1 MAIIK
6 CPECGHQISDMA
18 GSCPNCGVAIHG
30 NIRKCPKCG
39 NIYLKG
45 QAFCPVCGES
55 SNNVRPNAS
64 EATSEAAGG
73 ASFKGASHVG
83 SDVQQQ
89 EPKKSKKGLIASIII
104 VLLLLVGGLC
114 WYVSSMGNP
123 RGSEEDAYLNAM
135 ESTDVAVLQDY
146 LDNYKDAPQEH
157 IDSIQ
162 AHIRILQQ
170 NDSEWTNALL
180 SNSKSMLQAY
190 LDKHPESLHRA
201 EAEHKID
208 SLDWAY
214 ALKQN
219 TPEAFE
225 SYLAEH
231 SEGEYAVEAQEKMK
245 KLDATTV
252 NSEDKALVSS
262 VFKQFFN
269 GINAND
275 EMGITSVVSSTLNF
289 LTNANATKH
298 DVITFLHKLYKED
311 VKGMN
316 WRPNGDYKISKKDNG
331 DDSFEFDVE
340 FTVDQS
346 VSNVDSNKDK
356 FNQYK
361 VKGHIDS
368 DGKISSLQLVKIE

>member
-30 NIRKCPKCG
+30 NIKKCPKCG
-39 NIYLKG
+39 NIYMKG
-45 QAFCPVCGES
+45 QTFCPVCGDSS
-55 SNNVRPNAS
+55 SNVKPIAS
-64 EATSEAAGG
+64 ETPSETVSG
-73 ASFKGASHVG
+73 ASFKESLRVD
-83 SDVQQQ
+83 SNVQQQ
-89 EPKKSKKGLIASIII
+89 EQKKSKKGLIASLIIAFG
-104 VLLLLVGGLC
+104 LLAGGLC
-114 WYVSSMGNP
+114 WYVSSTGNP
-123 RGSEEDAYLNAM
+123 RGNEEEAYLNAM

-146 LDNYKDAPQEH
+146 LENYKDAPQEH

-170 NDSEWTNALL
+170 DDSEWTNAFL

-190 LDKHPESLHRA
+190 LDKHPESLHKA

-225 SYLAEH
+225 SYLSEH

-361 VKGHIDS
+361 VKGHIDA